1 MQNNV
6 LSHTREKAGSRQ
18 TAGTSDR
25 SEVRTMGNV
34 TIKDIARICGVG
46 VSTVSRAMNNHPDI
60 NQETKDMI
68 MQAIEQNNY
77 VPNNSARNLKRTDAK
92 AIAVLVK
99 GISNPLFN
107 RMIKVIEQI
116 TQKEKYELVLQHV
129 DDNQDEVTV
138 AIELEKEKRL
148 RGIIFLGGYFTH
160 SEEKLKQ
167 ISIPFVLSTINLEEE
182 DGREVYASVSVD
194 DVKESYRIV
203 DYLIR
208 NGHRRIAVIGS
219 RKDDESIGWL
229 RLQGYRKALEHYH
242 IPADEELVCY
252 TQDDMATYGM
262 EAGYEMTERL
272 LNRRADFTALFAMS
286 DRMAVGACKAILD
299 YGGKIPDQYSVVGFD
314 GMDVAQFYNPSI
326 TTIRQP
332 VEEMAEATIRMLL
345 DVIRKKNKSR
355 HMVFEG
361 QLIEG
366 QSVRNIN

>member
-1 MQNNV
+1 
-6 LSHTREKAGSRQ
+6 
-18 TAGTSDR
+18 
-25 SEVRTMGNV
+25 MGNV

-107 RMIKVIEQI
+107 RMIKVIERI

-148 RGIIFLGGYFTH
+148 RGIVFLGGYFSH

-167 ISIPFVLSTINLEEE
+167 ISIPFVLSTIKLEEE
-182 DGREVYASVSVD
+182 DGRQEYASISVD
-194 DVKESYRIV
+194 DIKESERIV
-203 DYLIR
+203 EYLLQ
-208 NGHRRIAVIGS
+208 NGHRKIAVIGS

-229 RLQGYRKALEHYH
+229 RLQGYRRALERYH
-242 IPADEELVCY
+242 VAVDEELICY
-252 TQDDMATYGM
+252 VPGNLAAYSM
-262 EAGYEMTERL
+262 EAGYEMTDQL
-272 LNRRADFTALFAMS
+272 LKKGKAFTALFAMS
-286 DRMAVGACKAILD
+286 DSMAVGACKAILD
-299 YGGKIPDQYSVVGFD
+299 HGGSISGSVFSSGV
-314 GMDVAQFYNPSI
+314 
-326 TTIRQP
+326 
-332 VEEMAEATIRMLL
+332 
-345 DVIRKKNKSR
+345 
-355 HMVFEG
+355 
-361 QLIEG
+361 
-366 QSVRNIN
+366 

>member
-1 MQNNV
+1 
-6 LSHTREKAGSRQ
+6 
-18 TAGTSDR
+18 
-25 SEVRTMGNV
+25 MGNV

-107 RMIKVIEQI
+107 RMIKVIEQV

-148 RGIIFLGGYFTH
+148 RGIVFLGGYFTH

-182 DGREVYASVSVD
+182 EGRQEYASVSVD
-194 DVKESYRIV
+194 DIKESFRIV
-203 DYLIR
+203 EYLIQ
-208 NGHRRIAVIGS
+208 NGHKRIAVVGS
-219 RKDDESIGWL
+219 RRDDESIGML
-229 RLQGYRKALEHYH
+229 RLKGYRKALEQYQ
-242 IPADEELVCY
+242 IPIDEDLICY
-252 TQDDMATYGM
+252 LEGDVPTYSM
-262 EAGYEMTERL
+262 EAGYEMTNKL
-272 LNRRADFTALFAMS
+272 LQKNKEFTAVFAMS

-299 YGGKIPDQYSVVGFD
+299 HGGTIPDQYSVAGFD
-314 GMDVAQFYNPSI
+314 GLDVAQFYNPSI

-332 VEEMAEATIRMLL
+332 VEEMAEATIHMLL
-345 DVIRKKNKSR
+345 DVIRKKSRSR
-355 HMVFEG
+355 HIVFEG
-361 QLIEG
+361 QLVEG
-366 QSVRNIN
+366 QSVRKIG

>member
-1 MQNNV
+1 
-6 LSHTREKAGSRQ
+6 
-18 TAGTSDR
+18 
-25 SEVRTMGNV
+25 MGNV

-148 RGIIFLGGYFTH
+148 RGIVFLGGYFSH

-167 ISIPFVLSTINLEEE
+167 ISIPFVLSTIKLEEE
-182 DGREVYASVSVD
+182 DGRQEYASISVD
-194 DVKESYRIV
+194 DIKESERIV
-203 DYLIR
+203 EYLLQ
-208 NGHRRIAVIGS
+208 NGHRKIAVIGS
-219 RKDDESIGWL
+219 RKDDESIGC
-229 RLQGYRKALEHYH
+229 YH
-242 IPADEELVCY
+242 VAVDEELICY
-252 TQDDMATYGM
+252 VPGNLEPYSM
-262 EAGYEMTERL
+262 EAGYEMTDQL
-272 LNRRADFTALFAMS
+272 LKKGKAFTALFAMS
-286 DRMAVGACKAILD
+286 DSMAVGACKAILD
-299 YGGKIPDQYSVVGFD
+299 HGGSIPDQYSVVGFD
-314 GMDVAQFYNPSI
+314 GMDVAQYYNPSI

-345 DVIRKKNKSR
+345 ELIRKKNKSR
-355 HMVFEG
+355 HLVFEG

-366 QSVRNIN
+366 QSVRNITE

>member
-1 MQNNV
+1 
-6 LSHTREKAGSRQ
+6 
-18 TAGTSDR
+18 
-25 SEVRTMGNV
+25 MGNV

-167 ISIPFVLSTINLEEE
+167 ISIPFVLSTIHLEEE
-182 DGREVYASVSVD
+182 DRREVYASVSVD

-208 NGHRRIAVIGS
+208 NGHRKIAVIGS

-242 IPADEELVCY
+242 ISADEELVCY
-252 TQDDMATYGM
+252 TPDDMATYSM

-272 LNRRADFTALFAMS
+272 LNRKADFTALFALS

>member
-1 MQNNV
+1 
-6 LSHTREKAGSRQ
+6 
-18 TAGTSDR
+18 
-25 SEVRTMGNV
+25 MGNV

-107 RMIKVIEQI
+107 RMIKVIEQV

-167 ISIPFVLSTINLEEE
+167 ISVPFVLSTINLEEE
-182 DGREVYASVSVD
+182 DGRQEYASVSVD
-194 DVKESYRIV
+194 DIKESFRIV
-203 DYLIR
+203 EYLIQ
-208 NGHRRIAVIGS
+208 NGHRRIAVVGS
-219 RKDDESIGWL
+219 RRDDESIGML
-229 RLQGYRKALEHYH
+229 RLQGYRRALEQYQ
-242 IPADEELVCY
+242 IPVDEDLICY
-252 TQDDMATYGM
+252 LEGDIATYSM
-262 EAGYEMTERL
+262 EAGYEMTDEL
-272 LNRRADFTALFAMS
+272 LKKGKEFTALFAMS

-299 YGGKIPDQYSVVGFD
+299 HGGSIPEHYSVVGFD
-314 GMDVAQFYNPSI
+314 GLDVAQFYNPSI

-332 VEEMAEATIRMLL
+332 MEEMAEATIHMLL
-345 DVIRKKNKSR
+345 DVIRKKSRSR
-355 HMVFEG
+355 HLVFEG

-366 QSVRNIN
+366 QSVRNIKMSESSETLK